1 MNAPSYARSQLE
13 SAFDNVDLCMQGLDD
28 DTYNWQPSG
37 TCNPISK
44 LHVHIVSSMDFFT
57 NSILQ
62 GKRSGWPEVA
72 AQVAEAPAIEIAEF
86 LVREGTAIRVGS
98 DRYYDRLQLEGAAR
112 KVLGAIRS
120 NGQVTPSEVRDV
132 LGLTRKYLIP
142 ILGWMDSVG
151 LTVRVGDARR
161 LGPAANQTGWDA

>member
-1 MNAPSYARSQLE
+1 MVRLAAHRPAIPAAYAQVAQAIRAGLADAGAE
-13 SAFDNVDLCMQGLDD
+13 GWSAA
-28 DTYNWQPSG
+28 
-37 TCNPISK
+37 
-44 LHVHIVSSMDFFT
+44 
-57 NSILQ
+57 
-62 GKRSGWPEVA
+62 EVA

-120 NGQVTPSEVRDV
+120 NGQITPSEVRDV

>member
-72 AQVAEAPAIEIAEF
+72 AQVGLPTNPQEMWQSQTRVSMDAIVNYGKD
-86 LVREGTAIRVGS
+86 VRTRVMEYISGLS
-98 DRYYDRLQLEGAAR
+98 DADLDRELDT
-112 KVLGAIRS
+112 K
-120 NGQVTPSEVRDV
+120 
-132 LGLTRKYLIP
+132 
-142 ILGWMDSVG
+142 ILGVKSVG
-151 LTVRVGDARR
+151 WVLQFCGMHMSSHAGEISAVKGMQG
-161 LGPAANQTGWDA
+161 LKGLPF